1 MYRCALTGVRKE
13 STTIVLQAK
22 GSGAGEKIDVYVK
35 SALEWYKGALEAE
48 RDEKRYMFMMLH
60 LPVKARSG
68 GGSGGGEAQGVGGG
82 KWVVRSWSGEQ
93 LGAASEMR

>member
-35 SALEWYKGALEAE
+35 SALEWYKGTLEAE

-68 GGSGGGEAQGVGGG
+68 GGSGGG
-82 KWVVRSWSGEQ
+82 
-93 LGAASEMR
+93 